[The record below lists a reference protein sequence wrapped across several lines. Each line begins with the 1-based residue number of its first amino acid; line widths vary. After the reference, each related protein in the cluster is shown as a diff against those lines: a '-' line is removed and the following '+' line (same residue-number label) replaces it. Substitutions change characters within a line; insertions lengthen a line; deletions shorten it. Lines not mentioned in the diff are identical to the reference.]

1 MKTVLFRTA
10 VVSAVGLF
18 LWNCGDD
25 SPGSKP
31 PPGDAGPDANVTP
44 DAGDAGTCS
53 GCTGTRDYDAKS
65 YALRARY
72 DWTKQRL
79 IAEEDVSL
87 TLTKTNTVV
96 ALDANVEV
104 KGVTAKGTDV
114 PWAYDS
120 TQKVL
125 HVNLAQVPAEQGAI
139 TFVVKYEAPLSRSL
153 FASKGR
159 DGDPVTSRVVF
170 TSSEPDRARNWLVSN
185 DHPSDR
191 ALWSA
196 ELTVADDEDV
206 ISNGERVK
214 DEKKDG
220 SRTVGYRIATPLPTY
235 LMAFAGGQLEH
246 KDRAATATHKPLSV
260 WYRKGLV
267 LDTEAH
273 LSLLAELMETF
284 GKLVGEYPFDRYS
297 VVLLPEFGGGMEN
310 ATITFN
316 QESSG
321 QGTVGF
327 GLNAHELAH
336 HWFGDWVT
344 MHTYDDVWFKEG
356 MATLLASEAERQ
368 HRETGESKNVRLF
381 GRTFGFDPA
390 DAIVDK
396 SLTGSAKYTDGPYG
410 RAAWTITQI
419 RARVGEDAFWG
430 SLKGILQAHPAGTL
444 TGEQFVRGFAPKLDD
459 AAITKILATLE
470 KKEPPGV
477 AIEAPAVG
485 DAGTAGD
492 VKLTL
497 SDPSAA
503 LLDPIDIVVV
513 DKDGNVGETKKLTP
527 GTPLTVNLPEGSYL
541 VYDPREVHPSWD
553 DSFTVNPTEYY
564 GALSPRMVPMTE
576 GARKQFTAGSSA
588 VQERILLEQQA
599 SPAPFEPSAMPSFY
613 DGLDSRSAKFTAE
626 VAGCQWLSRATDKG
640 PWTAA
645 LTGIVTK
652 PALNSYNTRLAL
664 CGSETPQVWFDG
676 ELEGTIDAKNAGRKN
691 YLLSFDYGPTKSFTF
706 ASNLAANAPSL
717 LLRDQAVSR
726 LASQAAAERYSKV
739 PDADVPAWQKFF
751 RDHIAETTTQG
762 RLLNV
767 WKGIAALSDHTA
779 LAAVGGKLQSVPL
792 SAANQ
797 RKIVCE
803 ANKVAGSHGDAWE
816 AFRNAAKPWEKLAP
830 DASTALQDPSKCQTT
845 VTAAPE
851 HSRAP
856 QHDAVALE
864 RDLR

>member
-1 MKTVLFRTA
+1 MKTVLFRA
-10 VVSAVGLF
+10 AIASAAGLF
-18 LWNCGDD
+18 LWHCGDD
-25 SPGSKP
+25 SPGSQ
-31 PPGDAGPDANVTP
+31 PPGVDAGPDGSGIP
-44 DAGDAGTCS
+44 DAGSDSGTCS

-65 YALRARY
+65 YALRASY
-72 DWTKQRL
+72 DWSKQRL

-87 TLTKTNTVV
+87 ALTQSNTVV

-104 KGVTAKGTDV
+104 KGVTAKGKDI
-114 PWAYDS
+114 PWAYD
-120 TQKVL
+120 TVQKVL
-125 HVNLAQVPAEQGAI
+125 HVNVAQVPAEQGAV
-139 TFVVKYEAPLSRSL
+139 TFVVKYEAALSRSL

-196 ELTVADDEDV
+196 ELTVADDEDA

-220 SRTVGYRIATPLPTY
+220 SHIVGYRIETPLPTY

-246 KDRAATATHKPLSV
+246 KDRAATDKHKPLSV

-273 LSLLAELMETF
+273 LDLLAELMETF
-284 GKLVGEYPFDRYS
+284 GKLVDPYPFNRYS

-356 MATLLASEAERQ
+356 MATLLASEAERK

-396 SLTGSAKYTDGPYG
+396 SLKGIEKYTDGPYG

-430 SLKGILQAHPAGTL
+430 ALKAILKGHAAGTL
-444 TGEQFVRGFAPKLDD
+444 TGEQFVRGFAPALDD

-477 AIEAPAVG
+477 AIETPQAG
-485 DAGTAGD
+485 DAGLAGD

-497 SDPSAA
+497 TDPSAA
-503 LLDPIDIVVV
+503 LLDPIDVVIV

-527 GTPLTVNLPEGSYL
+527 GAPLTVNLPEGSYL

-553 DSFTVNPTEYY
+553 DSFTVDPAAYY
-564 GALSPRMVPMTE
+564 GGLSPRMVPLTD

-599 SPAPFEPSAMPSFY
+599 SPPPFEPSAMPSFY
-613 DGLDSRSAKFTAE
+613 NGLDSRAAKFTAE

-645 LTGIVTK
+645 LTEIATK
-652 PALNSYNTRLAL
+652 PAVNSYNTRLAL
-664 CGSETPQVWFDG
+664 CGSETPAVWFDG

-691 YLLSFDYGPTKSFTF
+691 YLLSFDYGAARSLAF
-706 ASNLAANAPSL
+706 AGNLAKNAPSL

-726 LASQAAAERYSKV
+726 LASQAAAERYTKV
-739 PDADVPAWQKFF
+739 PDAEVPAWQAFF
-751 RDHIAETTTQG
+751 RERIAETTTQS

-767 WKGIAALSDHTA
+767 WKGVSALSDHTA
-779 LAAVGGKLQSVPL
+779 LAAIGGKLQSVVL
-792 SAANQ
+792 SASNQ

-803 ANKVAGSHGDAWE
+803 ANKVAGTHADAWE
-816 AFRNAAKPWEKLAP
+816 AFRNAAQPWSKLAA
-830 DASTALQDPSKCQTT
+830 DTSTVLQDPSKCTPALT
-845 VTAAPE
+845 PARSLSV
-851 HSRAP
+851 
-856 QHDAVALE
+856 QHDAVAQE
-864 RDLR
+864 RALR